1 MKKSDGLFLDC
12 CREVAEHYS
21 DIGYR
26 EVSLDSVCLNLVQ
39 NPTQFRLLVM
49 PNLYGD
55 ILSDICAALVGGLGV
70 APSAN
75 FGSFDVATFE
85 AVCFP
90 SLFAF
95 YSPPFHL
102 PSFSSSSKVH
112 GTAPDLALKDKA
124 NPTALLLSACMML
137 RHINLH
143 HHADRIEEA
152 VKEVFR
158 SQLVLTEDLGG
169 RDRLSEFVERIIQS
183 LPPPA
188 F

>member
-85 AVCFP
+85 AV
-90 SLFAF
+90 
-95 YSPPFHL
+95 
-102 PSFSSSSKVH
+102 H